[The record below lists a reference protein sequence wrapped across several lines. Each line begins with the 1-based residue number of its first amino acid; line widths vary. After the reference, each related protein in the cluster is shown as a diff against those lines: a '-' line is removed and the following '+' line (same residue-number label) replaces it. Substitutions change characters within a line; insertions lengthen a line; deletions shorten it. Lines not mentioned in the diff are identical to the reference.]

1 VRDDTY
7 GPGRNPFEHR
17 RPRHSSNG
25 HRPAHMQTRPVP
37 LDEIGEPVDLV
48 AVQAD
53 DELINALAAGMTVS
67 SHGRGGYGAD
77 DRVAAIL
84 AAWKADVDVDP
95 IPELIDTDTAVATV
109 RAARRPGRR
118 ARHLAPV
125 AAAAAFVVLAIG
137 AVSVG
142 SYNAQPD
149 DALWGVSKVLYSQRA
164 ESVEA
169 AVRVEARITKAKE
182 ALVAGQPVTA
192 AQELQEA
199 RADLS
204 VVRPEEGRNEL
215 TQVQE
220 FLVAKAAETPN
231 GTPTDPGTPLSTQPS
246 RPVPPGAAIQRPGRS
261 SSTEPPQPSG
271 TQVPPSSASVLQ
283 GVPAS
288 PASGSSTPA
297 TGESSSRDPRHQRG
311 GPGPGGPGDGSSPD
325 PRRQLSPASPG
336 GPSGGP
342 SSPPGATTAPQAP
355 PPSRDPG
362 APNSPETTTR
372 PQTPPATAEG
382 EPQGSSSTRPGQS
395 TGGSTSSTQSMGGT
409 PSPDRGP
416 DGRHTASR
424 GDGGLTGT
432 TAAGS
437 DSEPPTST
445 VS

>member
-1 VRDDTY
+1 
-7 GPGRNPFEHR
+7 
-17 RPRHSSNG
+17 
-25 HRPAHMQTRPVP
+25 MQTRPVP

-53 DELINALAAGMTVS
+53 DELINALAAGMTVAS
-67 SHGRGGYGAD
+67 PGRPGHGAD

-95 IPELIDTDTAVATV
+95 IPELVDTDTAVATV

-142 SYNAQPD
+142 SYNAHPD

-169 AVRVEARITKAKE
+169 AVRVEARISKAKE

-192 AQELQEA
+192 AQELAQA

-231 GTPTDPGTPLSTQPS
+231 GMPTDPGTPLSTQPS
-246 RPVPPGAAIQRPGRS
+246 RPVPPGAAIQRPSNS
-261 SSTEPPQPSG
+261 SRTEPPQPTSG
-271 TQVPPSSASVLQ
+271 TQVPASAASVPQ
-283 GVPAS
+283 GVPVS
-288 PASGSSTPA
+288 PGASGSSTP
-297 TGESSSRDPRHQRG
+297 SSEDGSSHDPRHQH
-311 GPGPGGPGDGSSPD
+311 GPGPGSGDPFDGSSPD
-325 PRRQLSPASPG
+325 PRRQQVSPASPDAPTESSANPAG
-336 GPSGGP
+336 G
-342 SSPPGATTAPQAP
+342 TTDYHAPP
-355 PPSRDPG
+355 PPSRGQDT
-362 APNSPETTTR
+362 PNSPVPTTR

-382 EPQGSSSTRPGQS
+382 DPQDLGSTRPGQGTS
-395 TGGSTSSTQSMGGT
+395 GSPSSTQSMGGT
-409 PSPDRGP
+409 PSADRGP
-416 DGRHTASR
+416 DGQPTASR
-424 GDGGLTGT
+424 GAGGLTGT

>member
-1 VRDDTY
+1 MRDDTY
-7 GPGRNPFEHR
+7 GSGRNPFEHR

-25 HRPAHMQTRPVP
+25 HRPAHMQARPVP
-37 LDEIGEPVDLV
+37 FDEIGDPVDLV

-53 DELINALAAGMTVS
+53 DELINALAAGMTVTS
-67 SHGRGGYGAD
+67 PGRSGYGAD

-142 SYNAQPD
+142 SYNAHPD

-192 AQELQEA
+192 AQELQQA

-246 RPVPPGAAIQRPGRS
+246 RPVPPGAAIQRPGNS
-261 SSTEPPQPSG
+261 SRTEAPSTSG
-271 TQVPPSSASVLQ
+271 TQVPPSSESVLQ
-283 GVPAS
+283 GVPGS
-288 PASGSSTPA
+288 PASESSTSPSD
-297 TGESSSRDPRHQRG
+297 ESSSRDPRHQRG
-311 GPGPGGPGDGSSPD
+311 PDHGGPGDGTSPD
-325 PRRQLSPASPG
+325 PRRQQLSPASPG
-336 GPSGGP
+336 GPTELP
-342 SSPPGATTAPQAP
+342 SSPASGTTAPQTP
-355 PPSRDPG
+355 LPSRDP
-362 APNSPETTTR
+362 ATPNNPEPTTR

-382 EPQGSSSTRPGQS
+382 DPQGAGSTRPGQS
-395 TGGSTSSTQSMGGT
+395 TGGSTSSTQSMGGE
-409 PSPDRGP
+409 PSADRGP
-416 DGRHTASR
+416 DGQHTASN
-424 GDGGLTGT
+424 GGGGLTGT

>member
-1 VRDDTY
+1 MRDNPY
-7 GPGRNPFEHR
+7 GSGPNPFEHR

-53 DELINALAAGMTVS
+53 DELINALAAGMTVTS
-67 SHGRGGYGAD
+67 PGRSGYGAD

-95 IPELIDTDTAVATV
+95 IPELVDTNTGVATV
-109 RAARRPGRR
+109 RAAKRPGRR

-142 SYNAQPD
+142 SYNAHPD

-192 AQELQEA
+192 AQELAQA

-246 RPVPPGAAIQRPGRS
+246 RPVPPGAAIQRPGNS
-261 SSTEPPQPSG
+261 SRTESPSTSG
-271 TQVPPSSASVLQ
+271 TQLPPSSASVLQ

-288 PASGSSTPA
+288 PGSGSPTSPSD
-297 TGESSSRDPRHQRG
+297 ESSSRDTRHQRG
-311 GPGPGGPGDGSSPD
+311 PGHGGPGDGSSPD
-325 PRRQLSPASPG
+325 PRRQQLSPASPDAT
-336 GPSGGP
+336 GPPTSPASG
-342 SSPPGATTAPQAP
+342 TTAPEAP
-355 PPSRDPG
+355 LPSRG
-362 APNSPETTTR
+362 PETPGSPGTTTGPR
-372 PQTPPATAEG
+372 TPPATAERD
-382 EPQGSSSTRPGQS
+382 PVDPRPGQG

-409 PSPDRGP
+409 ASADRGP
-416 DGRHTASR
+416 DGQPTASR
-424 GDGGLTGT
+424 GEGGLTGT

-437 DSEPPTST
+437 DSKPPTST

>member
-7 GPGRNPFEHR
+7 GPGPNPFEHR

-53 DELINALAAGMTVS
+53 DELINALAAGMTVTS
-67 SHGRGGYGAD
+67 PGRPGYGAD

-95 IPELIDTDTAVATV
+95 IPELVDTDTAVATV

-125 AAAAAFVVLAIG
+125 AAAAAFVVLSIG

-182 ALVAGQPVTA
+182 ALAAGQPVTA
-192 AQELQEA
+192 AQELAQA

-246 RPVPPGAAIQRPGRS
+246 RPVPPGAAMQRPPNS
-261 SSTEPPQPSG
+261 SRTEPPQPTSG
-271 TQVPPSSASVLQ
+271 SQLPPSSGSVLQ
-283 GVPAS
+283 GGPVS
-288 PASGSSTPA
+288 PASSAGTPPSEEGSSH
-297 TGESSSRDPRHQRG
+297 DPRHHRG
-311 GPGPGGPGDGSSPD
+311 DGGPGDGSSPD
-325 PRRQLSPASPG
+325 PRRQQLSPASPDGPTEPPTSPAG
-336 GPSGGP
+336 GTTAPQVPLPSHDPGP
-342 SSPPGATTAPQAP
+342 SSPGPTTH
-355 PPSRDPG
+355 
-362 APNSPETTTR
+362 
-372 PQTPPATAEG
+372 PQTPQATAEG
-382 EPQGSSSTRPGQS
+382 EPEGSASTRPGQS

-409 PSPDRGP
+409 PSADRGP
-416 DGRHTASR
+416 DGQPTVSR
-424 GDGGLTGT
+424 GTGGLTGT

-437 DSEPPTST
+437 ASEPPTST

>member
-7 GPGRNPFEHR
+7 GSGPNPFEHR

-37 LDEIGEPVDLV
+37 LDEVGEPVDLV

-53 DELINALAAGMTVS
+53 DELINALAAGMTVTS
-67 SHGRGGYGAD
+67 PGRSGYGAD

-95 IPELIDTDTAVATV
+95 IPELVDTDTAVATV

-142 SYNAQPD
+142 SYNAHPD

-192 AQELQEA
+192 AQELAQA
-199 RADLS
+199 RADLT

-246 RPVPPGAAIQRPGRS
+246 RPVPPGAAIQRPGNS
-261 SSTEPPQPSG
+261 SRTESPQSTSG
-271 TQVPPSSASVLQ
+271 TEVPPSSASVLQ

-288 PASGSSTPA
+288 PDPGSSTPPSD
-297 TGESSSRDPRHQRG
+297 ESSSRDPRHQRG
-311 GPGPGGPGDGSSPD
+311 PGHGGPGEGSSPD
-325 PRRQLSPASPG
+325 PRRQQLSPASPG
-336 GPSGGP
+336 GPTGGLPTSPAGSTTQPQAPLPSRGPDTP
-342 SSPPGATTAPQAP
+342 SSPGPTTH
-355 PPSRDPG
+355 
-362 APNSPETTTR
+362 

-382 EPQGSSSTRPGQS
+382 DPEDSRPGQG

-409 PSPDRGP
+409 PSADQGR
-416 DGRHTASR
+416 DGQPTASR
-424 GDGGLTGT
+424 GEGGGLTGT

>member
-1 VRDDTY
+1 VRDETY
-7 GPGRNPFEHR
+7 GSGPNPFEHR

-53 DELINALAAGMTVS
+53 DELINALAAGMTVTS
-67 SHGRGGYGAD
+67 PGRPGYGAD

-95 IPELIDTDTAVATV
+95 IPELVDTDTAVATV

-125 AAAAAFVVLAIG
+125 AAAAAFVVLSIG
-137 AVSVG
+137 AVSIG
-142 SYNAQPD
+142 SYNAHPD

-192 AQELQEA
+192 AQELAQA

-246 RPVPPGAAIQRPGRS
+246 RPVPPGAAIQRPPNS
-261 SSTEPPQPSG
+261 SRTEPPQPTSG
-271 TQVPPSSASVLQ
+271 TQLVPPSSASVVQQ
-283 GVPAS
+283 GPVS
-288 PASGSSTPA
+288 PAESGTSPSEE
-297 TGESSSRDPRHQRG
+297 GSSRDPRHQRDPGTG
-311 GPGPGGPGDGSSPD
+311 GPRDGSSPD
-325 PRRQLSPASPG
+325 PRRQQLSPASPDA
-336 GPSGGP
+336 PME
-342 SSPPGATTAPQAP
+342 SPASPAGTTAPPSP
-355 PPSRDPG
+355 PPSRDP
-362 APNSPETTTR
+362 ASPGPTTR

-382 EPQGSSSTRPGQS
+382 DPEGSGTTRPAQS

-409 PSPDRGP
+409 PSADRGP
-416 DGRHTASR
+416 GGQPTVSR
-424 GDGGLTGT
+424 GAGGT

-437 DSEPPTST
+437 AAEPPTST